1 MRNLTVTLQ
10 QEAKNR
16 RLQALR
22 KRSGDRV
29 LVKPAAH
36 HAQVEMPGTG
46 TVAEYLIDCLRHGC
60 TAEQLEA
67 ETGWSRPTLMVNL
80 YKVAKKTGLGI
91 RRSDEMMHLMMPK
104 GSVHKFPGP
113 RVVATGSTVRS
124 MAGEVVILPPE
135 A

>member
-1 MRNLTVTLQ
+1 MTL

-16 RLQALR
+16 RLQALNQR
-22 KRSGDRV
+22 NTDRV

-36 HAQVEMPGTG
+36 HGQVEMPSAG
-46 TVAEYLIDCLRHGC
+46 TVAEYLIEALRHGC

-67 ETGWSRPTLMVNL
+67 ETGWSRSTLMINL
-80 YKVAKKTGLGI
+80 YKVAKRTSVGI
-91 RRSDEMMHLMMPK
+91 RRRADMMHIIMPK

-113 RVVATGSTVRS
+113 KVVASGSTVRS
-124 MAGEVVILPPE
+124 MAGEVVILPSE

>member
-1 MRNLTVTLQ
+1 MTL

-16 RLQALR
+16 RLQALKER
-22 KRSGDRV
+22 NTDRV

-36 HAQVEMPGTG
+36 HDQVQMPGAG
-46 TVAEYLIDCLRHGC
+46 TVAEYLIDALRHGC
-60 TAEQLEA
+60 TTDQLEA
-67 ETGWSRPTLMVNL
+67 ETGWSRSTLMINL
-80 YKVAKKTGLGI
+80 YKVAKRTGVGI
-91 RRSDEMMHLMMPK
+91 RRSADMMYLIMPQ

-113 RVVATGSTVRS
+113 KVVASGSTVRS